1 MTDADKAFENA
12 LNIYAKYF
20 TREEF
25 LELYHLGERDL
36 EAYRAICA
44 TFDKYKDGACARL
57 FVAYSSLLKSQ
68 GRYIPFIREENQE

>member
-1 MTDADKAFENA
+1 MTEEEKTFEDV

-36 EAYRAICA
+36 EAYRAIRA
-44 TFDKYKDGACARL
+44 TFDKYKDGACTRL
-57 FVAYSSLLKSQ
+57 FVAYSSLLKSKD
-68 GRYIPFIREENQE
+68 RYIPFIR